1 MRRFL
6 ILLLSLVAV
15 SAAEAQP
22 RPPGGMANRYGPP
35 PPQRG
40 WFFFDLFAPRRPPPP
55 PMDLQERPPS
65 SRKSSSA
72 PSTGR
77 SGTGGAAGAAAAR
90 PPGSG
95 EEAKPAM
102 PASVPPPYEGDLMR
116 IAEIMGALHYLRPLC
131 GAPEGQRWRNE
142 MQALIEA
149 EAPAED
155 RKEKLTRGFNN
166 GYVAFERSYRT
177 CTPAANLAVQRY
189 LAEGSKL
196 AHEIVARYG
205 N

>member
-6 ILLLSLVAV
+6 LLVLLVVTA

-22 RPPGGMANRYGPP
+22 RPPGGMVNRYGPP

-55 PMDLQERPPS
+55 PMNLQERPQSTP
-65 SRKSSSA
+65 RKSSSS
-72 PSTGR
+72 PSSGR
-77 SGTGGAAGAAAAR
+77 SAGGAAGAATAR
-90 PPGSG
+90 PPGDG
-95 EEAKPAM
+95 EEAKPST

-189 LAEGSKL
+189 LTEGSKL
-196 AHEIVARYG
+196 AHDIVARYG